1 MARPDVNVS
10 KFIPSITNL
19 SRLAKSLLQV
29 DLYIVMIIMFM
40 MVMIMRMR
48 RRRRW
53 MMMVMRLIDGQEHN
67 YIIVVSKVVLIKK
80 ES

>member
-1 MARPDVNVS
+1 M
-10 KFIPSITNL
+10 
-19 SRLAKSLLQV
+19 
-29 DLYIVMIIMFM
+29 MFM

-48 RRRRW
+48 RRMRRRW
-53 MMMVMRLIDGQEHN
+53 MMMVMRLIEGQEHN

>member
-1 MARPDVNVS
+1 M
-10 KFIPSITNL
+10 
-19 SRLAKSLLQV
+19 
-29 DLYIVMIIMFM
+29 MFM

-48 RRRRW
+48 MRRRW
-53 MMMVMRLIDGQEHN
+53 VMMVMRLIDGQEHN